1 MSFQPDLS
9 ILPPEQLALWPK
21 LSAVPEHYVLY
32 GGTAIALRLGH
43 RQSVD
48 FDFFTNEPFSPDQ
61 LVREMPFLGHGQRL
75 QSQPNTLTVSLVGEE
90 SVGVSFLGDLKLGR
104 VGVPQQCRDNGI
116 WIADLLDLAATKM
129 AAVQNRAEKKD
140 YLDAHG
146 GTGLIRQLIECGTL
160 PDPMPSGQ
168 PFTHI
173 EVVPVCFSPRRSL
186 CYYGYGK
193 VQLLY
198 DCKRTAE
205 HDRQVERSHRQSM
218 VALRALSDENRMKIL
233 KLIAQNEGFLNGKTI
248 AEKVGLSPSVVSRHL
263 SQLKAGELIVERSD
277 DNRNITY
284 NFRLGR
290 VRDLSRDIETYM
302 RD

>member
-140 YLDAHG
+140 YLDVYTLVKNGISLERALG
-146 GTGLIRQLIECGTL
+146 AAAGVYGAQFNPAITLKALAYFQDGDLPTL
-160 PDPMPSGQ
+160 P
-168 PFTHI
+168 I
-173 EVVPVCFSPRRSL
+173 EVQEFLQQQAAQVKAIEPLPRTSDSL
-186 CYYGYGK
+186 
-193 VQLLY
+193 
-198 DCKRTAE
+198 
-205 HDRQVERSHRQSM
+205 
-218 VALRALSDENRMKIL
+218 
-233 KLIAQNEGFLNGKTI
+233 
-248 AEKVGLSPSVVSRHL
+248 SVS
-263 SQLKAGELIVERSD
+263 G
-277 DNRNITY
+277 
-284 NFRLGR
+284 G
-290 VRDLSRDIETYM
+290 
-302 RD
+302 